1 MITTL
6 LTSGA
11 SAVLGGVM
19 RFLADNAKDRR
30 ADKEQTHKFQMA
42 QAGFTEKSQRAARK
56 DADKPISKTRRYAVI
71 LILTAVVTMMF
82 APALF
87 DTVVNI
93 PVESEGFSIF
103 GLVFGDGTTYK
114 QLSGLVLIPEVV
126 AWGTAIVSFLFGS
139 NVVKR

>member
-1 MITTL
+1 MIATL

-30 ADKEQTHKFQMA
+30 ADKEMQHTHLMA
-42 QAGFTEKSQRAARK
+42 LSGVQEKSIRAARK
-56 DADKPISKTRRYAVI
+56 EANKPVSTTRRYAVI
-71 LILTAVVTMMF
+71 LILTSVVAMMF
-82 APALF
+82 APGFADL
-87 DTVVNI
+87 VVNV
-93 PVESEGFSIF
+93 PVSSEGFSIF
-103 GLVFGDGTTYK
+103 GLVFGDGTTYQ
-114 QLSGLVLIPEVV
+114 QLSGLILIPEVV